1 MKKIIYLFIAMI
13 SLSSCSSNDDLDQD
27 LLIGKWQL
35 TSQKEDNVEYSDDCS
50 KRSTITFLE
59 NKTVT
64 VSSYY
69 DYGNGCENLT
79 DSFKWINLGNAS
91 YELTF
96 DPK

>member
-1 MKKIIYLFIAMI
+1 MI
-13 SLSSCSSNDDLDQD
+13 SLTSCNSNVDNLDQD
-27 LLIGKWQL
+27 SIIGKWL
-35 TSQKEDNVEYSDDCS
+35 LISQKEDNVEYSDDCS
-50 KRSTITFLE
+50 RKSTITFFE

-64 VSSYY
+64 VNSYY
-69 DYGNGCENLT
+69 DDSNGCENLT